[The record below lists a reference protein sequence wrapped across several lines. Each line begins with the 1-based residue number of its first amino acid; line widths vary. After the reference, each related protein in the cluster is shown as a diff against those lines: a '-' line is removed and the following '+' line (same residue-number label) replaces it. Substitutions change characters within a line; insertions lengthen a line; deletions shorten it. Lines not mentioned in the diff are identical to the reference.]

1 VCLFFMIYKDVW
13 EHHYVLLMPIFS
25 LIISTRIT
33 NPRELMS
40 KRNFPFSCSFLLIA
54 LPSLF
59 VLELALSPEG
69 FQEPNVLH
77 PVFVILYH
85 STKILGVL
93 LLYFWSMVQLM
104 KERTD

>member
-1 VCLFFMIYKDVW
+1 
-13 EHHYVLLMPIFS
+13 LMPIFS
-25 LIISTRIT
+25 LIVSTRIT
-33 NPRELMS
+33 SARELIS
-40 KRNFPFSCSFLLIA
+40 KRNLLFVCSFLLIA

-59 VLELALSPEG
+59 VLQLALGPEG

-93 LLYFWSMVQLM
+93 LLYLWSVLQLM
-104 KERTD
+104 KEKTN